1 MRKTWQINWIQTIA
15 GSLLLLL
22 LLPVYNLSA
31 NPDNSHF
38 VESLNNKINLNSRD
52 TSAIYMHLL
61 VSRAFIASR
70 NYDSSFRNLN
80 LAIKLSQELEY
91 NRWLYDIYNEYAN
104 LMNLSGNFSIELEN
118 YFKMLKI
125 LDNRAAKDSGS
136 VKLMKDYTELYVK
149 IGLAYFTLENS
160 EKALSYYSMCMDIV
174 NNIYK
179 KDSTYPLNLR
189 MLILYN
195 NIGSV
200 YLTQNNLDKARQNY
214 EQALLINEEIKN
226 QSFYAS
232 LFNNMGIIYKTMGDY
247 PKAFGYYNQALDIR
261 TQMND
266 TAGIAQVYNNL
277 GDCYL
282 LTGDV
287 DKSIEVLNKALDYS
301 KQAVNLTSQ
310 LKAANFLTLAYEKA
324 SRYKES
330 LEFQRLYNVLKDSIN
345 NSDQI
350 RLAGRLEMQYLFE
363 KQQKENELVQE
374 IELAKKQRKALI
386 FMTISGILFSLFVIL
401 FLLNRNQKIKMK
413 RNALIQE
420 GLFLES
426 KNLSLEKQYLEL
438 EKENLHK
445 ELDFRNKELEFRNK
459 ELATH
464 VMYLIRKNEFISSI
478 TNRLIEL
485 NEQISL
491 KNKGR
496 ILEIVREMKSNVDNT
511 VWGEFEIRFQQVH
524 NEFYNKL
531 NELHPD
537 LTPNEKKICAFLRLN
552 MTTKDISSITFQ
564 TAKSIQVAR
573 VRLRKKMGMAQDENL
588 IAFLQQL

>member
-1 MRKTWQINWIQTIA
+1 MKKNWLNIRFQTVP
-15 GSLLLLL
+15 GCLVFMLLLSLFK
-22 LLPVYNLSA
+22 VSVGQ
-31 NPDNSHF
+31 DNSHF
-38 VESLNNKINLNSRD
+38 IDNINNKIRLNTSD
-52 TSAIYMHLL
+52 TSAIYKYLQ
-61 VSRAFIASR
+61 VSKAYIVSR
-70 NYDSSFRNLN
+70 NYDSSFRSLN
-80 LAIKLSQELEY
+80 RAIKLSQDMEY
-91 NRWLYDIYNEYAN
+91 NRWLYDIYNEYAR

-125 LDNRAAKDSGS
+125 LDEKLSQNHDSTE
-136 VKLMKDYTELYVK
+136 VMKQYAELYLLV
-149 IGLAYFTLENS
+149 GRTYFNLENQ
-160 EKALSYYSMCMDIV
+160 EKSLSYYSKSMDFC
-174 NNIYK
+174 NKIYARDK
-179 KDSTYPLNLR
+179 SYPIKQR
-189 MLILYN
+189 MLVLYN

-200 YLTQNNLDKARQNY
+200 YLTQNDLTKAQHNY
-214 EQALLINEEIKN
+214 EQALNINKEIN
-226 QSFYAS
+226 NLLFYAT
-232 LFNNMGIIYKTMGDY
+232 LYNNMGIISKTKGDY
-247 PKAFGYYNQALDIR
+247 STAFSYYNQALELR
-261 TQMND
+261 AQMND

-287 DKSIEVLNKALDYS
+287 NKSIGVLNEALTYG
-301 KQAVNLTSQ
+301 KLANNLTSQ

-324 SRYKES
+324 GQYEQS

-345 NSDQI
+345 NTDQI
-350 RLAGRLEMQYLFE
+350 RLAGRLEMQYLFD
-363 KQQKENELVQE
+363 KQQKENELNQE
-374 IELAKKQRKALI
+374 IELARKQRKALI
-386 FMTISGILFSLFVIL
+386 FMAISGILFFSFIIL
-401 FLLNRNQKIKMK
+401 FLLNRNQKIKIK
-413 RNALIQE
+413 RNELLQE
-420 GLFLES
+420 GLLLES
-426 KNLSLEKQYLEL
+426 KNLSLEKQFLEL
-438 EKENLHK
+438 EKANLQK

-478 TNRLIEL
+478 TNRLLEL
-485 NEQISL
+485 KEQISL
-491 KNKGR
+491 KNKGG
-496 ILEIVREMKSNVDNT
+496 IQEIVREMKSNVDNT

-524 NEFYNKL
+524 NEFYTKL